1 MLFLQPAILRP
12 AGKERFATR
21 RPHLDKGALHKIL
34 HNHCVPPAAEVGG
47 DELLKRREA
56 GVSVASEKGSRERRK
71 MARSGPSSRSSW
83 FGQFARNGRSLRVFD
98 Y

>member
-12 AGKERFATR
+12 AGRERFATR

-56 GVSVASEKGSRERRK
+56 GVEAAIPAAIFNPNLDRAHE
-71 MARSGPSSRSSW
+71 
-83 FGQFARNGRSLRVFD
+83 RNGALS
-98 Y
+98 